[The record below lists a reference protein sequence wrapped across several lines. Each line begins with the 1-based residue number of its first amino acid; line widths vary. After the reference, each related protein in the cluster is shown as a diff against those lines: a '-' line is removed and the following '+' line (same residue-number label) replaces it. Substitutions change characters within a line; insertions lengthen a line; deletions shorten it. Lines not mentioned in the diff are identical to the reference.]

1 MKVLEGKHISPE
13 TAYVVN
19 DYPYGF
25 HLRCKARYWIEFKPK
40 KGFRLM
46 FQTTNPK
53 RRDAEVWNKPK
64 AGTYAAFGG
73 ALYVN
78 DEEHVRF
85 AALTEYSTLA
95 EAEHFQVDFG
105 EGVPEA
111 GKELLEYWIKA
122 KRRYEAA
129 KKERQQEN
137 NS

>member
-64 AGTYAAFGG
+64 ASTYSAFGG
-73 ALYVN
+73 ALYL
-78 DEEHVRF
+78 DENEHVKF
-85 AALTEYSTLA
+85 AGLTEYSNA
-95 EAEHFQVDFG
+95 VESERFQEVYG
-105 EGVPEA
+105 EGVPVE
-111 GKELLEYWIKA
+111 GREVLGFWIRA
-122 KRRYEAA
+122 KKKYEAA
-129 KKERQQEN
+129 RK
-137 NS
+137 